1 MNFKS
6 SKSMMWIVGLV
17 LILVLAACGGEGA
30 QEKNNSNNNA
40 NERSE
45 ENNSNNNVNEAG
57 QDTPAKKI
65 GVQIYDATD
74 SEVVAFKRY
83 YTDYIADNYNVEF
96 LFSETIE
103 TAEAERT
110 SAENFINQGVEA
122 IISFSDQDRLAMI
135 KMADEANVYYAVGA
149 GTLEDEQ
156 FEEVKDYEYYIGSI
170 GPSLVE
176 EEEVGYEMAK
186 YYIENGHKNYLL
198 YTGGYPFVD
207 MHKMRTD
214 GIIRAFEEVGVTYN
228 AQEDGQIGNFESDE
242 YTINTIDGFPDDS
255 GAFFGTAG
263 ELVNDQNL
271 EVVIT
276 AALGLEF
283 FGTPIAQSGAD
294 LKMGTVA
301 SFTEAYH
308 DGFEAD
314 QVDYLAGKFASSI
327 GPIFAAVYNAMN
339 GDTDVIK
346 NNGEAFRIDQGY
358 WVATDKNQFNEMY
371 QLSNS
376 VEDPAYTKELLDTV
390 IAEFNED
397 TDYENFESF
406 VKNYSFNDIQAMLN
420 E

>member
-1 MNFKS
+1 MGVKEMN
-6 SKSMMWIVGLV
+6 SKVSKTMLLIMGLV
-17 LILVLAACGGEGA
+17 LMLVLAACGGKQSS
-30 QEKNNSNNNA
+30 QETNSNNEKETETDDA
-40 NERSE
+40 
-45 ENNSNNNVNEAG
+45 
-57 QDTPAKKI
+57 AKKI

-83 YTDYIADNYNVEF
+83 YTDYIEDNYNVEF

-103 TAEAERT
+103 TAEEERT

-122 IISFSDQDRLAMI
+122 IISFSDQDRMAII
-135 KMADEANVYYAVGA
+135 KMAEDAKVYYAVGA
-149 GTLEDEQ
+149 GTLDDEQ
-156 FEEVKDYEYYIGSI
+156 FDEVKDNEYYLGSI

-186 YYIENGHKNYLL
+186 YYIEDGYTNFLI

-214 GIIRAFEEVGVTYN
+214 GMIRAFEEVGVTYH
-228 AQEDGQIGNFESDE
+228 AREDGQIGDFESDE
-242 YTINTIDGFPDDS
+242 YTIHTIDGFPDDS

-263 ELVNDQNL
+263 ELVNDPDL
-271 EVVIT
+271 EVVLT

-294 LKMGTVA
+294 LRMGTVA
-301 SFTEAYH
+301 SFTEAYS

-327 GPIFAAVYNAMN
+327 GPVFAAVYNAIN
-339 GDTDVIK
+339 GDAEVVQ

-358 WVATDKNQFNEMY
+358 WVATDKDQFSEMY

-376 VEDPAYTKELLDTV
+376 VENPAYTKELLDTI
-390 IAEFNED
+390 IAEFNEE
-397 TDYENFESF
+397 TDFQNFESF
-406 VKNYSFNDIQAMLN
+406 VKNYSFSEIQSMLN